1 MGGSSF
7 ELIMQEVFNQKQRMD
22 DLLTEN
28 RELRRQLTDLR
39 TGRGILIEIQGR
51 LFALDRTPADDYP
64 LQIASTVQESPD
76 IYQPT
81 IVMPVS
87 EADMGTT
94 LIMGTI
100 PETPLPTSAD
110 QFERIPYYLDQ
121 TEEQEEESPHT
132 SSSFLEE
139 MLVDEFASAA
149 TSPIAVWNGAEN
161 KTTTRKLAINEEQKA
176 VLRKELIGS
185 FLLE

>member
-22 DLLTEN
+22 DLLADN

-39 TGRGILIEIQGR
+39 AGRGILLEIQGK
-51 LFALDRTPADDYP
+51 LFALDGTPADDYP
-64 LQIASTVQESPD
+64 LQVASTVEESPD

-81 IVMPVS
+81 MVMPVS
-87 EADMGTT
+87 EAD
-94 LIMGTI
+94 MGTI
-100 PETPLPTSAD
+100 PETPLPTSTE
-110 QFERIPYYLDQ
+110 FEPVPYYMDQ
-121 TEEQEEESPHT
+121 MEEQEEEPPRT
-132 SSSFLEE
+132 PTSFLEE

-149 TSPIAVWNGAEN
+149 TSPIAVWNGTGA
-161 KTTTRKLAINEEQKA
+161 KTTTRKLNMDEEQKA

-185 FLLE
+185 FILE

>member
-22 DLLTEN
+22 DLLADN

-39 TGRGILIEIQGR
+39 AGRGILLEIQGK
-51 LFALDRTPADDYP
+51 LFALDGTPADDYP
-64 LQIASTVQESPD
+64 LQVASTVEESPD

-81 IVMPVS
+81 VAMPVS
-87 EADMGTT
+87 EADMGTA

-100 PETPLPTSAD
+100 PETPLPTSTE
-110 QFERIPYYLDQ
+110 FEPIPYYLDQ
-121 TEEQEEESPHT
+121 MEEQEEEPPRKPT
-132 SSSFLEE
+132 SFLEE
-139 MLVDEFASAA
+139 MLIDEFASAA
-149 TSPIAVWNGAEN
+149 TSPIAVWNGPGA
-161 KTTTRKLAINEEQKA
+161 KTTTRKLNMDEEQKA

-185 FLLE
+185 FILE

>member
-1 MGGSSF
+1 
-7 ELIMQEVFNQKQRMD
+7 
-22 DLLTEN
+22 
-28 RELRRQLTDLR
+28 
-39 TGRGILIEIQGR
+39 
-51 LFALDRTPADDYP
+51 
-64 LQIASTVQESPD
+64 
-76 IYQPT
+76 
-81 IVMPVS
+81 
-87 EADMGTT
+87 MGTT

-161 KTTTRKLAINEEQKA
+161 KTTTRKLAIDEEQKA